1 MVSQTAAH
9 SISARST
16 APSQPVL
23 SLPSSRPGD
32 GGGLRSGV
40 VSLLFRFVTH
50 SSHSYS
56 AQITAHCH
64 FYPAQVA
71 ARWLEK
77 HSSVKVDFV
86 VIAQVGSTHRFSTAP
101 ESRRTVI
108 SIPPRWRQHYGTPM
122 SRRTVISIPPR
133 WWHGGLRST
142 APSRSIL
149 LSSPRWGRLI
159 AFLQRPNHGALS
171 FLSRPGGGNTLAM
184 RFLHMARLC
193 HGTLSFLS
201 RPGGGNTLATAYC
214 CIWRSSRSA
223 RKRPFP

>member
-1 MVSQTAAH
+1 
-9 SISARST
+9 
-16 APSQPVL
+16 
-23 SLPSSRPGD
+23 
-32 GGGLRSGV
+32 V

-56 AQITAHCH
+56 AQITAHCQC
-64 FYPAQVA
+64 FPAQVV

-77 HSSVKVDFV
+77 HSSVNVDFV

-101 ESRRTVI
+101 ESRRTVN
-108 SIPPRWRQHYGTPM
+108 SF
-122 SRRTVISIPPR
+122 PPR

-142 APSRSIL
+142 APSMSIL

-214 CIWRSSRSA
+214 CIWHAYATVSTGQRLPFASWLLGSVTMRHCGAVSLSRSLLTIVSSFSISPVVTSCSTIVM
-223 RKRPFP
+223 RLHPL

>member
-1 MVSQTAAH
+1 MMW
-9 SISARST
+9 SACCSG
-16 APSQPVL
+16 
-23 SLPSSRPGD
+23 SSP
-32 GGGLRSGV
+32 
-40 VSLLFRFVTH
+40 
-50 SSHSYS
+50 
-56 AQITAHCH
+56 
-64 FYPAQVA
+64 
-71 ARWLEK
+71 
-77 HSSVKVDFV
+77 
-86 VIAQVGSTHRFSTAP
+86 THRFSTSP
-101 ESRRTVI
+101 K
-108 SIPPRWRQHYGTPM
+108 

-201 RPGGGNTLATAYC
+201 RPGGGNTLATARIAAYGTPMPRHLAKLRASQVSVY
-214 CIWRSSRSA
+214 RSLMATWFRDKEALWCGQPQSVTPDHRLIV
-223 RKRPFP
+223 FHLTGCY